1 MLNEGR
7 VVACPQLVAGVWGGR
22 QVGSD
27 ALKYHMRRLRQKL
40 AGSASGRIVNCRGV
54 GYRIEE

>member
-1 MLNEGR
+1 
-7 VVACPQLVAGVWGGR
+7 
-22 QVGSD
+22 VGSD